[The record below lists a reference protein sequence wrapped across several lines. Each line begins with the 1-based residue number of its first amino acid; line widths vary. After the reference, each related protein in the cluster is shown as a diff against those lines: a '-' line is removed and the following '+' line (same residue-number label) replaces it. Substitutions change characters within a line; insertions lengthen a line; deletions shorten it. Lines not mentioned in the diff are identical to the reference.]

1 MEESHVSIFQKIT
14 EEILLQHSN
23 HSRKTKENEI
33 VEFSHENFL
42 FMITR
47 FKRINWKEYTGFF
60 QYQYFLYVFD
70 KRLENKAQDT
80 STTGAFNIVVR
91 KNVYSTF
98 EILMQNLDAILSE
111 FILVDDEIFDCL
123 IRVERL
129 DPIYMEIGK
138 D

>member
-1 MEESHVSIFQKIT
+1 M
-14 EEILLQHSN
+14 
-23 HSRKTKENEI
+23 KENEI

-60 QYQYFLYVFD
+60 QYQYFLYIFD

-91 KNVYSTF
+91 ENVYSTF

>member
-23 HSRKTKENEI
+23 HSRKMKENEI

-60 QYQYFLYVFD
+60 QYQYFLYIFD

-91 KNVYSTF
+91 ENVYSTF